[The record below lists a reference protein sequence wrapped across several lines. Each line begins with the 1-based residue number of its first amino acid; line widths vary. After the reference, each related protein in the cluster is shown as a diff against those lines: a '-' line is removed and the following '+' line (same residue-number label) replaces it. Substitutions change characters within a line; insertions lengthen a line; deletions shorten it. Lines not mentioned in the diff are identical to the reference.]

1 MKKFRIQYDV
11 ASLMLPPEVAKIT
24 QNPRKLSLPVVL
36 IISDRE
42 KRRLAMMMAQEERS
56 IQQLRVPNEQ
66 LNHKQH
72 FAGVWSGQ

>member
-1 MKKFRIQYDV
+1 
-11 ASLMLPPEVAKIT
+11 MLPPEVAKIT
-24 QNPRKLSLPVVL
+24 RNPRKLSLPVVL

-72 FAGVWSGQ
+72 FAGGLERAIINRN